1 MRGRDPFSFLF
12 VCLYVLEM
20 DSGHDVGRPL
30 PVLPASYLSRP
41 EKEDLEML
49 LSGSIGAAGIMGQ
62 EEGRI
67 YS

>member
-1 MRGRDPFSFLF
+1 
-12 VCLYVLEM
+12 M